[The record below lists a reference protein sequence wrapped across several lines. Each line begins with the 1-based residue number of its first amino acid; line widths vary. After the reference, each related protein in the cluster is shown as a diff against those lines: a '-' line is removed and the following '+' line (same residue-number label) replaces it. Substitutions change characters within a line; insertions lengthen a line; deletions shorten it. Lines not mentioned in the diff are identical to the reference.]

1 MAANTM
7 AAIVR
12 FFKDCRLYGC
22 SASVRAVAVPRC
34 CCRIFPAMPAV
45 LACPVIGAGLKVCGN
60 EGFAVK
66 NDGGKITLSPSFVF
80 KIMSFRNCRG
90 QDCR

>member
-1 MAANTM
+1 MAANTI

-60 EGFAVK
+60 EGFCSK
-66 NDGGKITLSPSFVF
+66 KRWRQNYFVAIVRF
-80 KIMSFRNCRG
+80 
-90 QDCR
+90 QDYVI